1 MAVVKPLSSTRQE
14 PPATRPAA
22 GVKPAHALPARRPFR
37 DNPPLILAGIVI
49 LLAALGGIVWL
60 ADRTSTLSPD
70 FLTEVVLIALSAT
83 NVTMLL
89 ALVFV
94 LARNVIKSLIEGRRG
109 LPFGRFRAKLVL
121 AMLGMTVI
129 PSVLVLIVG
138 SRVVMTSVDRW
149 FNAPMEDILAGANS
163 IAADFYQER
172 QRLVADEAAQMA
184 KALAS
189 VDLNANMTS
198 VQNVVTPRVTAQRVS
213 MVQVYRVVRAP
224 NQPIEVVSVVDV
236 ASPAMPQG
244 WSRGSAAT
252 LAGRAASGN
261 EAAPESIEPI
271 ATGGDLLHVATPIRH
286 PSGHVVGAVV
296 ASEYL
301 SGQFADQARRMSK
314 AYEDY
319 SQLRVLKQPLAGVYV
334 SFFVMVTLLILVGST
349 WMGLY
354 LAKRITRPVLLL
366 SEAAKEIGAGHY
378 DHRIKHE
385 GSDEFGSMVDA
396 FNAMAAEVSQS
407 RQRLERASVDLERK
421 HEEGEGRRRYIE
433 AILERIATGVV
444 SIDRAG
450 RIGTINP
457 SALRLLELGGD
468 VIGRAAVDVFAR
480 QDLAPINDVLDP
492 AARARMDSFAQE
504 VALVRD
510 GRERHVVAAATR
522 VAGTDGVLD
531 GTVLVVDDV
540 TPLIRAQKVA
550 AWREVARR
558 LAHEIK
564 NPLTPIQL
572 SAERLRRKLGDVE
585 PPLQDLVQEC
595 TSTIIG
601 EVESLKGLVDEFSQF
616 ARMPAPR
623 AVPTNLHAFLNDTL
637 SLYDGLF
644 ADVEFVKQYDPGV
657 AQVRVDPEQMKR
669 VMINLIDNAIEAM
682 GRQGSMVIETAREVS
697 NSLVRIVVADTG
709 PGIPP
714 AERDKLFLPYYSTKG
729 RGSGL
734 GLAIVR
740 RIVAEHGGNIDVTD
754 NVPSGTRFIIELP
767 A

>member
-1 MAVVKPLSSTRQE
+1 MATAKLSSVSH
-14 PPATRPAA
+14 PVGKPAA
-22 GVKPAHALPARRPFR
+22 PARRPFR

-49 LLAALGGIVWL
+49 LLAVLGGIVWL

-70 FLTEVVLIALSAT
+70 FLTEVVLIALSVT
-83 NVTMLL
+83 NVTMLVAL
-89 ALVFV
+89 AFV
-94 LARNVIKSLIEGRRG
+94 LARNVIKAIMEGRSG

-129 PSVLVLIVG
+129 PAVLVLIVG
-138 SRVVMTSVDRW
+138 SRVVLTAVDRW
-149 FNAPMEDILAGANS
+149 FNAPMDEILAGANS
-163 IAADFYQER
+163 IAGDYYQER
-172 QRLVADEAAQMA
+172 ERIVADQATRLARSLSRLD
-184 KALAS
+184 LAS
-189 VDLNANMTS
+189 AQVSS
-198 VQNVVTPRVTAQRVS
+198 VQNIVTPEVAGQRIA
-213 MVQVYRVVRAP
+213 MVQVYRAVRVP
-224 NQPIEVVSVVDV
+224 NQPIDVVSVVDV
-236 ASPAMPQG
+236 ASPSMPQG
-244 WSRGSAAT
+244 WARGSADR
-252 LAGRAASGN
+252 LAARAANG
-261 EAAPESIEPI
+261 EAAPSIEEEM
-271 ATGGDLLHVATPIRH
+271 AAGGVLKHVAIAVRTA
-286 PSGHVVGAVV
+286 SGQITGVVV
-296 ASEYL
+296 ASDYL
-301 SGQFADQARRMSK
+301 SGDLAERARRMSK

-319 SQLRVLKQPLAGVYV
+319 TQLRVLKQPLAGVYV

-354 LAKRITRPVLLL
+354 LAKRITRPVQML

-378 DHRIKHE
+378 DHRIEHE
-385 GSDEFGSMVDA
+385 PEGTDEFSSMVEA
-396 FNAMAAEVSQS
+396 FNAMATEVSQS
-407 RQRLERASVDLERK
+407 RRRLERASIDLERK

-457 SALRLLELGGD
+457 SALRLLELGD
-468 VIGRAAVDVFAR
+468 EVIGRAAVDVFAR
-480 QDLAPINDVLDP
+480 PDLAPVNDVLDQ
-492 AARARMDSFAQE
+492 AARAKMDSFAQE
-504 VALVRD
+504 VALVRE

-522 VAGTDGVLD
+522 VAGTDGSFD

-572 SAERLRRKLGDVE
+572 SAERLRRKLSDVS

-623 AVPTNLHAFLNDTL
+623 AVPTDLHAFLSETL
-637 SLYDGLF
+637 ALYDGLF
-644 ADVEFVKQYDPGV
+644 GSVEFERHFDSGV
-657 AQVRVDPEQMKR
+657 SQVRLDPEQLKR

-682 GRQGSMVIETAREVS
+682 GRQGTIVIETARDVS

-754 NVPSGTRFIIELP
+754 NVPTGTRFIIELP